1 MKSKPKCFHI
11 GILLENFVPLP
22 IPSIINAFI
31 FLHFQILEV
40 GDDWRKLYPPLKLHE
55 TWIRDIR
62 FNRDDPF
69 ALVTSGDRIAW
80 WNLDLLPSLR
90 GKKATPTSG
99 GTTSGRRRMSSSGA
113 GIFT

>member
-1 MKSKPKCFHI
+1 M
-11 GILLENFVPLP
+11 
-22 IPSIINAFI
+22 
-31 FLHFQILEV
+31 HFKILEV

-55 TWIRDIR
+55 TWIRDIL
-62 FNRDDPF
+62 FNKDDSY